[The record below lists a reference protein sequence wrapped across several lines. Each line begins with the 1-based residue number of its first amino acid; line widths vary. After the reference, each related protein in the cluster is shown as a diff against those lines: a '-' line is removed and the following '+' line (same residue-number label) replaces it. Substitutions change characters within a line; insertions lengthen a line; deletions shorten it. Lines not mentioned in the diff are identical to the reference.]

1 MERLLQSGRPG
12 VLPLRAAWTLATGNS
27 DSAGETILSLFHE
40 VIEVPTRPQA
50 EIFDDQGNLVGQ
62 ADLLVIGTDF
72 VHEYDGEVHRN
83 KLQHRTDLRRE
94 RGLAGTRYV
103 RRGYTLDDLLNHP
116 VVMMHE
122 IDRALGRPHKLRR
135 MQRWRGLLDNSLYS
149 ERGRQRVLNRWHR
162 AMGVFDWSRT
172 A

>member
-1 MERLLQSGRPG
+1 MGK
-12 VLPLRAAWTLATGNS
+12 
-27 DSAGETILSLFHE
+27 
-40 VIEVPTRPQA
+40 
-50 EIFDDQGNLVGQ
+50 

-83 KLQHRTDLRRE
+83 KVAAPHRPAPGA
-94 RGLAGTRYV
+94 GLGRHDYV

-135 MQRWRGLLDNSLYS
+135 MQRWRRLVDNSLYS
-149 ERGRQRVLNRWHR
+149 EAGRRASAEPLAR